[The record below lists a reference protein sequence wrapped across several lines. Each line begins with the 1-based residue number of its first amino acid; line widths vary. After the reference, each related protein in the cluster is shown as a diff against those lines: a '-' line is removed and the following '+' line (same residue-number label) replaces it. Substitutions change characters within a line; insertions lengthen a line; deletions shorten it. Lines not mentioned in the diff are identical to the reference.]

1 MERQQQYR
9 DDARQ
14 NVFFQTK
21 MIIQQSLSMHLSLHV
36 PGEPNPPKPPA
47 AGAGAGEPK
56 APKPPAAGA
65 GAGEPNGAAPPAGWP
80 KGVGAGAP
88 NIFSFF
94 FSTNPIG

>member
-1 MERQQQYR
+1 
-9 DDARQ
+9 
-14 NVFFQTK
+14 
-21 MIIQQSLSMHLSLHV
+21 MHLSLHV

-88 NIFSFF
+88 NIFSSL